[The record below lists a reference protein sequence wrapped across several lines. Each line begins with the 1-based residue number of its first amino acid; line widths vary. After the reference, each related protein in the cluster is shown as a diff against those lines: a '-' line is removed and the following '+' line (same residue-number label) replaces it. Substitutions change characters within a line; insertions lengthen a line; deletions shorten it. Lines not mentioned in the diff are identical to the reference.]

1 MVVAAAKT
9 EAFRRLPKCV
19 VPEHY
24 ELELK
29 PDLEKFTFSGRT
41 SVRVKV
47 SFSMIYALASLSLS
61 VPVYHSHAGLC
72 NTSAN

>member
-1 MVVAAAKT
+1 MPVGTVAKT

-29 PDLEKFTFSGRT
+29 PDLEKFTFSGTTKIRI
-41 SVRVKV
+41 KV
-47 SFSMIYALASLSLS
+47 STPLIPA
-61 VPVYHSHAGLC
+61 
-72 NTSAN
+72 